1 MVQLP
6 NPGKFRLDSDPPRAA
21 GVAAAAAAMKV
32 EIEDF
37 LDEEHGPF
45 SKKSR
50 NASLPQQQGMPYNI
64 LDEPSPLGLRL
75 RKSPSLLDLIQ
86 MRLSQVNSGTMSCIL
101 ASENADSGKKID
113 FKFDAVSGTTDKLKA
128 SNFPAILL
136 RIGTWERESKYEGDL
151 VAKIYFAKH
160 KLVWEVLEGGL
171 KSKIEIQWSDISD
184 MKARYPENGDGT
196 LDIVL
201 ARPPL
206 FYKETDPQ
214 PRKHTLWQATTDF
227 TGGQASVHRRH
238 FLKCPQ
244 SLLSKNV
251 EKLLQCDP
259 RLNLLSQQPDIIL
272 ESPYFELRCAVF
284 DDQVEAKSHGFDN
297 MDGKGLTFSG
307 FCDSGSPHTT
317 SSTSMKSAEQDSVGR
332 APDRVSQE
340 IASPST
346 GIESQALEEHNS
358 SEAEELKEL
367 NRQDQLSAR
376 GPKETMSSSHLVN
389 CMEKCTQMASGN
401 PSSSSDA
408 LPTKEILE
416 NISQQ
421 LLDDSQGS
429 SVLDEQSLLPR
440 VNSLLSLITPQSLQ
454 VNNNGGRRIVGDESD
469 SVTATEVV
477 DGAQPSV
484 SRNES
489 YGELLINLPRIAS
502 LPQFLSN
509 IYEDFEDEGR

>member
-6 NPGKFRLDSDPPRAA
+6 SPGKFRQDSDPPR
-21 GVAAAAAAMKV
+21 GAAAAAKE

-45 SKKSR
+45 SKRSR
-50 NASLPQQQGMPYNI
+50 DDTLPQQQGMPYDI

-86 MRLSQVNSGTMSCIL
+86 MKLSQVNSGTMSCIL
-101 ASENADSGKKID
+101 ASENTDNGKKID
-113 FKFDAVSGTTDKLKA
+113 FKFAAVSGTTDKLKA
-128 SNFPAILL
+128 SNFPVVLL
-136 RIGTWERESKYEGDL
+136 TIGTWERVSKYEGDL

-171 KSKIEIQWSDISD
+171 KSKIEIQWSDITAL
-184 MKARYPENGDGT
+184 KAGYPENDDGT

-238 FLKCPQ
+238 FLKCSQ
-244 SLLSKNV
+244 SLLSKNF
-251 EKLLQCDP
+251 EKLVQCDP
-259 RLNLLSQQPDIIL
+259 RLNLLSRQPDIML
-272 ESPYFELRCAVF
+272 ESLYFEPRCPVF
-284 DDQVEAKSHGFDN
+284 DGQVEVKSHGFDS
-297 MDGKGLTFSG
+297 MDSKGLTFSG
-307 FCDSGSPHTT
+307 FCDSGSPHT
-317 SSTSMKSAEQDSVGR
+317 SSICMKSAELDSVGR
-332 APDRVSQE
+332 ALDLVSQE
-340 IASPST
+340 TDSPST
-346 GIESQALEEHNS
+346 GIESQSLEEHNS
-358 SEAEELKEL
+358 SETEEFEEP
-367 NRQDQLSAR
+367 NRQDQLKVPGS
-376 GPKETMSSSHLVN
+376 KESMSRNYLVN
-389 CMEKCTQMASGN
+389 HIENCTQMASGN
-401 PSSSSDA
+401 PSSSSDP
-408 LPTKEILE
+408 LPTQEILE

-440 VNSLLSLITPQSLQ
+440 VNSFLSLITPQNLQ
-454 VNNNGGRRIVGDESD
+454 VINGERRIVVDESD
-469 SVTATEVV
+469 SVTAIEVV
-477 DGAQPSV
+477 DGAQPPI

-489 YGELLINLPRIAS
+489 AGELLINLPRIAS
-502 LPQFLSN
+502 LPHFLTD
-509 IYEDFEDEGR
+509 IAEDFENEGR